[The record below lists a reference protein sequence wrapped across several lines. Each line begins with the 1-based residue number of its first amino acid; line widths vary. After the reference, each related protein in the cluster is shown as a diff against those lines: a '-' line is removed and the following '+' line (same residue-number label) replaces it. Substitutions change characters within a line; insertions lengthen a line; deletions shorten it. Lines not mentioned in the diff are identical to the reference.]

1 MKRTRVLRLVLL
13 GGGVATMVACDQ
25 KPADGTY
32 RYACEQARAQNAPNA
47 AEICRRAA
55 TGDTGT
61 TSSRSGFSSFLF
73 GRGGY
78 SRSHDWS
85 RSRDADATS
94 TSRRSGFGSI
104 ASAFSRSSGS

>member
-13 GGGVATMVACDQ
+13 GGGVAAMVACDQ

-47 AEICRRAA
+47 AEICARAA
-55 TGDTGT
+55 TSHSSSTGY
-61 TSSRSGFSSFLF
+61 RSGFSSFLF
-73 GRGGY
+73 GRSGY
-78 SRSHDWS
+78 SRGYDWS
-85 RSRDADATS
+85 GSRDTS
-94 TSRRSGFGSI
+94 TTGTSRRSGFGSI